1 MSQQDVSILQ
11 DVELRM
17 QALAEA
23 TRLRP
28 MVSSAYRH
36 VQIVRE
42 RVIETSVGSLLEQQ
56 YLREAKDASER
67 LHHLQIALATIEE
80 DLRRTAYLVELLTE
94 RGDMK

>member
-1 MSQQDVSILQ
+1 MSQDPSIQ
-11 DVELRM
+11 RDVEVRM

-36 VQIVRE
+36 VETARD
-42 RVIETSVGSLLEQQ
+42 RVVESSVGSLLEHQ

-67 LHHLQIALATIEE
+67 LHHLQIGLARIEE
-80 DLRRTAYLVELLTE
+80 DLRRTAYLIELLSE
-94 RGDMK
+94 RGDVK